1 MADFEV
7 IKHLG
12 KGAFGQVL
20 EVRWAVL
27 YERVCVT
34 CERVCVTWLQVL
46 EKRTQKSYALK
57 VIRDDVQRY
66 QLCCCC
72 R

>member
-27 YERVCVT
+27 

-66 QLCCCC
+66 QLCLSLIHI
-72 R
+72 